1 MRVQKGEKGK
11 ITKRPAGHL
20 FHYTRRIETS
30 YNTLGIPIQSTKGS
44 AASST
49 YKAPGSRTDS
59 PQIRRQRKKG
69 EMREIHF

>member
-11 ITKRPAGHL
+11 VTKRSARHL
-20 FHYTRRIETS
+20 SHHTRRIGTS

-59 PQIRRQRKKG
+59 PEIRRQR
-69 EMREIHF
+69 